1 VEVRKAIEAAGFDYD
16 SSEVQFVASFDQE
29 VDTVELAQKIFRIID
44 ALEISGDCTVENRG
58 RDQKT
63 PVTPG
68 GRVVELMRNY
78 PNMLADLSAG
88 SGENAIMRDPE
99 FGYKFLEEFQ
109 DKLFFGVDYCTIKN
123 YRELSHFLDEGVE
136 NGRISQKAY
145 NKICRENLLALVE
158 G

>member
-1 VEVRKAIEAAGFDYD
+1 MLFRSCHGLVRTFQNVRLFK
-16 SSEVQFVASFDQE
+16 QL
-29 VDTVELAQKIFRIID
+29 TVLENLLIAQH
-44 ALEISGDCTVENRG
+44 TQV
-58 RDQKT
+58 
-63 PVTPG
+63 
-68 GRVVELMRNY
+68 MRNY